1 MRGCSAIVTTR
12 NHASEL
18 EAGDPIPGND
28 SDHPHTFSSMTNSLK
43 SSESTVEEHT
53 YNEIGAHPINP
64 RSIFFHNQAEF
75 IIHGV
80 EFKSH
85 KGNGSILA
93 NIDSDIERQRKAA
106 LTIQESFR
114 RKRYVRC
121 LKRVLLAERLLFDA
135 QLARGAC
142 RLLIHLAIFA
152 TYLASLDLSSNGLAK

>member
-18 EAGDPIPGND
+18 EAGDPIPGTD
-28 SDHPHTFSSMTNSLK
+28 SDDQHTFYSMANSLK
-43 SSESTVEEHT
+43 SSESTVEEQ

-64 RSIFFHNQAEF
+64 RSIFFHNQAEI

-85 KGNGSILA
+85 KWNGSIFA
-93 NIDSDIERQRKAA
+93 NTDSDIERQRKAA